1 MLDELMAMLDAHRGN
16 FLEMRKMED
25 KDSPEYKR
33 YSSLMRLCNT
43 LKKQISDVFA
53 TDQLTLGL

>member
-1 MLDELMAMLDAHRGN
+1 MAMLDAHRGN